1 MAKATFKMPEDMLK
15 KLSRLGEKT
24 DEIAARVLEAGAE
37 VVVAKVRSNLQSAI
51 GQSNQEESRSTGELL
66 SALGSSPVKVNRDG
80 DFDTKIGFREPRRDG
95 GSNALV
101 ASVLEHGKSGQPAR
115 PFLKPAISAS
125 KKGAIAAMTQKL
137 EEEIAKL

>member
-51 GQSNQEESRSTGELL
+51 GRNNQEESRSTGELV

-80 DFDTKIGFREPRRDG
+80 DFDTKI
-95 GSNALV
+95 
-101 ASVLEHGKSGQPAR
+101 
-115 PFLKPAISAS
+115 
-125 KKGAIAAMTQKL
+125 
-137 EEEIAKL
+137 